1 MATPLTLIIRYIS
14 TAISGC
20 ILMMWG
26 VINFTLQLRLAL
38 AASDGEAGVG
48 GGFADSG
55 WGYSWTLAAIVSL
68 VPFAAGV
75 VLLRG
80 VFKEANRARQLMG

>member
-14 TAISGC
+14 TAFSGC

-26 VINFTLQLRLAL
+26 VINFTLQLRLSL
-38 AASDGEAGVG
+38 AASDVISGDG
-48 GGFADSG
+48 GGLADAG
-55 WGYSWTLAAIVSL
+55 WGYSWVMAALVSL
-68 VPFAAGV
+68 VPFIAGV
-75 VLLRG
+75 MLLRG